1 MKLLFINACVRPQSR
16 TLELC
21 REYISLLESRYDIQ
35 LTELELSKMHL
46 QSFDC
51 DMLNRRDRDIAAG
64 EFSSDRYAPAKVFA
78 AADMILIGAPYW
90 DYSFPS
96 SLKVFFEHISVNTL
110 TFRYEGADCI
120 SLCKADRLCY
130 ITTAGGYIGDR
141 NSGERYIS
149 DMCRVF
155 GIEKTEFFR
164 AEGLDI
170 YGNDVKE
177 IMDKTKEEMR
187 EKIKNP
193 I

>member
-1 MKLLFINACVRPQSR
+1 MNLLFVNACVRPQSR

-21 REYISLLESRYDIQ
+21 REYISLLESRCDIE
-35 LTELELSKMHL
+35 LTELDLGRMHL
-46 QSFDC
+46 QSFDY
-51 DMLNRRDRDIAAG
+51 DMLCQRDRDIANG
-64 EFSSDRYAPAKVFA
+64 DFTSDRYAPAKAFA
-78 AADMILIGAPYW
+78 TADMILIGAPYW

-96 SLKVFFEHISVNTL
+96 SLKVFFEHVSVNTL

-120 SLCKADRLCY
+120 SMCKSDRLCY

-155 GIEKTEFFR
+155 GIDKTEFFR

-170 YGNDVKE
+170 YGNDAEE
-177 IMDKTKEEMR
+177 IIKKVKEEMSESFR
-187 EKIKNP
+187 
-193 I
+193 

>member
-1 MKLLFINACVRPQSR
+1 MNLLFVNACVRPQSR

-21 REYISLLESRYDIQ
+21 REYISLLENRCDVK
-35 LTELELSKMHL
+35 LTELDLGKMHL
-46 QSFDC
+46 QSFDY
-51 DMLNRRDRDIAAG
+51 DMLCRRDNDIARSD
-64 EFSSDRYAPAKVFA
+64 FSSDRYEPARAFA
-78 AADMILIGAPYW
+78 AADMVLIGAPYW

-96 SLKVFFEHISVNTL
+96 SLKVFFEHVSVNTL

-130 ITTAGGYIGDR
+130 ITTAGGYIGSR
-141 NSGERYIS
+141 NSGEQYIS

-170 YGNDVKE
+170 YGNDAKE
-177 IMDKTKEEMR
+177 IMKKVKEEIR
-187 EKIKNP
+187 ESLRQE
-193 I
+193 